1 MSKNST
7 ITITWSKCVENHAGN
22 QQIGDKDAQGAD
34 YDEVKRLADEFDGDF
49 IDLRDIVDD
58 EKIRED
64 LPRAAIAIWRKGC
77 DNILDVSPAVLKEE
91 LLQCS
96 WDKHCLMYGRV
107 VNKHARHN
115 LCFADFT
122 QDPVYEEGKGTV
134 YDFSELPF
142 LDKCRNNLSQ
152 FGENYENLFAEGNY
166 YYDSTSTYIGW
177 HGDGE
182 RWLVLGLRLGASFP
196 LHFRWYQNGKPT
208 SFQVSY
214 DLNDGDM
221 YLMCVKAS
229 GNDWKKRK
237 TEWTLRH
244 AAGDLKNFDKKKKE

>member
-1 MSKNST
+1 MSSNST
-7 ITITWSKCVENHAGN
+7 ITVTWSKCVENHAGN
-22 QQIGDKDAQGAD
+22 QQIGDKNAQGAD
-34 YDEVKRLADEFDGDF
+34 YDEVKRLAEKFDGDF

-58 EKIRED
+58 EKIKAD
-64 LPRAAIAIWRKGC
+64 LPKAAIAIWRKGC
-77 DNILDVSPAVLKEE
+77 NNILNVETNSLRDE

-115 LCFADFT
+115 LCFADFS
-122 QDPVYEEGKGTV
+122 QDHDYESGKGTV
-134 YDFSELPF
+134 YSFDELPF
-142 LDKCRNNLSQ
+142 LNKCRDSLSQ

-166 YYDSTSTYIGW
+166 YYDSSKTYIGW

-182 RWLVLGLRLGASFP
+182 RWLVLGLRIGASFP
-196 LHFRWYQNGKPT
+196 LHFRWYHKNKPT
-208 SFQVSY
+208 EFQVSY

-229 GNDWKKRK
+229 GNDWKKRSV
-237 TEWTLRH
+237 EWHLRH
-244 AAGDLKNFDKKKKE
+244 SAGDLKNFDKKK